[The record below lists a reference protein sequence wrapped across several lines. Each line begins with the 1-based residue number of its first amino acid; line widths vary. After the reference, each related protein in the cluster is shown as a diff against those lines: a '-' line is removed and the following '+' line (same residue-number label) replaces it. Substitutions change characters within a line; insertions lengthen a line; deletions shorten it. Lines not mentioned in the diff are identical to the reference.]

1 LLKEV
6 LKEAL
11 KEVPKEALKR
21 VVRVSALRKALPSS
35 AALAMILSLTAAPMF
50 AQQSNVS
57 SSHTSP
63 ASNSAATSRPPSH
76 TDYSEQ
82 PLVIEHYAT
91 TVRFENDGTGQRDIA
106 ARIRIQSDA
115 GAQQLSDLVFSY
127 NALNERVEVRYARVR
142 KSGGNIVTADSNAIR
157 DIPIALAHDAPAFAN
172 CKELHIDLPM
182 LAAGDIIEY
191 EVVTHIFKP
200 AAPGEFWFEHRFID
214 KAITLDET
222 LEIDIPQNRAV
233 KFALA
238 KVALPKQLAAG
249 RAVYR
254 WKHSNLS
261 LAPDDN
267 SPGSQSSSPET
278 SAPQAPPSKA
288 KSAAAAAKPPDI
300 LLTTFASWSEVAR
313 WYVIN
318 ERAAGDASPEMRA
331 KVQQLIAG
339 RASDTGKIQALYN
352 YVAQNIRYIDVPL
365 GAAGYAP
372 HAAAAV
378 FANRYGDSQDE
389 HALLAAMLRAANID
403 PHIEVD
409 AALIP
414 SARDLDPAIPAPSQ
428 FDRVLTAVA
437 LGNQLLWMDT
447 SEQVAPFRMLAAPL
461 RGKSALL
468 VLPAAPNG
476 RVTGQPLAQPAGKLV
491 DTPADPP
498 FPSTQRVEV
507 SGAVNELGKLTA
519 QAHYSLRG
527 DTELLLRIAFHQS
540 PPAEWNQLAQT
551 ILTLDGIRGNVT
563 AVHPSDPAATDAP
576 FELAVDFNQPAFLD
590 WSAPHSKA
598 ALPLLAIGLPDPP
611 DDKSKPIEIGSPLT
625 VSVQLN
631 LALPPSFTARPPVA
645 VSVDRDYAAF
655 KSEYRFAGNT
665 VTAARSIDFQMRELL
680 PARLSDYQAFSRA
693 VAADE
698 NQPLIVDHPSSSAPG
713 ESVEGAAAV
722 PASASVD
729 DLLDT
734 GNALLHSGNV
744 ASALPLLKRAVDLA
758 PTHATAWNDLGLAYL
773 QAAQYPAA
781 ASAFRKQLEINP
793 ADPQANDYLG
803 LALER
808 DQQYD
813 DAIAAFRKQIALN
826 ALDPASHAALG
837 NIFFEQHRFP
847 EAIRELEKAT
857 ILAPKNAPLEF
868 TLARSYLE
876 TGANDNAVAAFEKSA
891 ALSPTPA
898 MSNDIARNLADA
910 GLALDKAQ
918 SYAESAVSAA
928 AASLEHV
935 NLSDSAPNTSRDDT
949 TRRALRDTSIL
960 GAYWDTLGWVYF
972 RKGQPAKAEKFI
984 EAAWLLDETGD
995 IGDHLGQI
1003 AEKRGNKNS
1012 AIHLY
1017 ALALAAPHPNPDT
1030 RARLTLLLGSNLQ
1043 IDDLAAKA
1051 RPELAAIETLSA
1063 GKAAKPL
1070 AQNASAEFL
1079 VRLAPSGKTSV
1090 HAVESTGTK
1099 TEEKSSAEKTAA
1111 TAASGPRGAARAVE
1125 VRFISGSDDLK
1136 PFAERLRALD
1146 YGAFFPDSAPL
1157 VPQSLV
1163 RRGMLSCYASSG
1175 ECSFLLLPGSEATP
1189 PE

>member
-1 LLKEV
+1 VLTKE
-6 LKEAL
+6 LQT
-11 KEVPKEALKR
+11 VPG
-21 VVRVSALRKALPSS
+21 VSRPPKALSFS
-35 AALAMILSLTAAPMF
+35 AALAIIFSLTAGLAF
-50 AQQSNVS
+50 AQHPDVS
-57 SSHTSP
+57 SSQSSS
-63 ASNSAATSRPPSH
+63 ASTSAAATHQPSH
-76 TDYSEQ
+76 SDYSQQ

-91 TVRFENDGTGQRDIA
+91 TVRFENVGTGQRDIA

-142 KSGGNIVTADSNAIR
+142 KASGNIVTADTNAIR

-182 LAAGDIIEY
+182 LAAGDIVEY

-222 LEIDIPQNRAV
+222 LEINIPQNRAV
-233 KFALA
+233 KFALT
-238 KVALPKQLAAG
+238 KVALPKQLSAG
-249 RAVYR
+249 RAVFR

-267 SPGSQSSSPET
+267 SSGSQSSSPET

-288 KSAAAAAKPPDI
+288 KSAATAAKPPDI
-300 LLTTFASWSEVAR
+300 LLTTFASWLEVAR
-313 WYVIN
+313 WYARN
-318 ERAAGDASPEMRA
+318 ERAASDASPEIRA
-331 KVQQLIAG
+331 KVQELIAG
-339 RASDTGKIQALYN
+339 RATDTDKIRALYN
-352 YVAQNIRYIDVPL
+352 YVAQNIRYIDLPL
-365 GAAGYAP
+365 GVAGYAP
-372 HAAAAV
+372 HSASAV
-378 FANRYGDSQDE
+378 FANRYGDSQDQ

-403 PHIEVD
+403 ARAHLEVN

-414 SARDLDPAIPAPSQ
+414 SARALDPAIPSPSQ

-437 LGNQLLWMDT
+437 LGNQMLWMDT
-447 SEQVAPFRMLAAPL
+447 TEQVAPFRMLAAPL

-468 VLPAAPNG
+468 VLPDAAS
-476 RVTGQPLAQPAGKLV
+476 AQPAGKLV

-498 FPSTQRVEV
+498 FPSTQRVEISGTV
-507 SGAVNELGKLTA
+507 SDVGKLTA
-519 QAHYSLRG
+519 QAHYSVRG
-527 DTELLLRIAFHQS
+527 DTELLLRVAFLQS

-551 ILTLDGIRGNVT
+551 ILTLDGISGNVT

-590 WSAPHSKA
+590 WSAAHSKA

-611 DDKSKPIEIGSPLT
+611 SDKSKPIEIGSPLT
-625 VSVQLN
+625 VSVQLK
-631 LALPPSFTARPPVA
+631 LSLPPNFTARAPVA

-655 KSEYRFAGNT
+655 KSEYRFASNT
-665 VTAARSIDFQMRELL
+665 VTAARSIDFKMRELP

-698 NQPLIVDHPSSSAPG
+698 NQPLIVEHTSSSAAG
-713 ESVEGAAAV
+713 ESVEGAAAA
-722 PASASVD
+722 PADASVE

-744 ASALPLLKRAVDLA
+744 ASALPLLKRAVELA

-781 ASAFRKQLEINP
+781 ATAFRKQLEINP

-813 DAIAAFRKQIALN
+813 DAVAVFRKQIALN
-826 ALDPASHAALG
+826 ALDPAAHAALG
-837 NIFFEQHRFP
+837 NVFFEQHRFP

-868 TLARSYLE
+868 TLARAYLE

-891 ALSPTPA
+891 ALSPMPA

-910 GLALDKAQ
+910 TLALDKAQ
-918 SYAESAVSAA
+918 SYAESAVSAVA
-928 AASLEHV
+928 ADLQHV
-935 NLSDSAPNTSRDDT
+935 NLSDSAPGTSRDDALH
-949 TRRALRDTSIL
+949 RYLRDTSRL
-960 GAYWDTLGWVYF
+960 GAYWDTLGWVFF
-972 RKGQPAKAEKFI
+972 RKGDPAKAAKFI

-995 IGDHLGQI
+995 ISDHLGQI
-1003 AEKRGNKNS
+1003 AEKHGDKDR

-1017 ALALAAPHPNPDT
+1017 ALALAAPHSNPDT

-1043 IDDLAAKA
+1043 IDDLVAKA
-1051 RPELAAIETLSA
+1051 RPELASIETLNA

-1070 AQNASAEFL
+1070 AQNTSAEFL
-1079 VRLAPSGKTSV
+1079 VRLAPSGKT
-1090 HAVESTGTK
+1090 AT
-1099 TEEKSSAEKTAA
+1099 TAA
-1111 TAASGPRGAARAVE
+1111 ASAPRATAHATE
-1125 VRFISGSDDLK
+1125 VRFLSGSDDLK
-1136 PFAERLRALD
+1136 PLADRMRALD
-1146 YGAFFPDSAPL
+1146 YGALFPDSPPLAPA
-1157 VPQSLV
+1157 SIV
-1163 RRGMLSCYASSG
+1163 RRGTLTCSTSNG
-1175 ECSFLLLPGSEATP
+1175 DCSFMLLPAGDATP
-1189 PE
+1189 SE